1 MHRLLRPSYVLNTL
15 RIKLKALRLR
25 KKLGKYPYEHF
36 ASNVTYGKAV
46 AYNIQ
51 YQDIYHSFS
60 YFDFEKAT
68 KYYKG
73 KSSVIHDTMLGII
86 EYNDMIRGHNVDKE
100 RLHANAQKLSRKV
113 TYVDGFMTFV
123 IDEDIAKFDLQGK
136 VMSGIVQGKAA
147 SLFIRTYVGT
157 GEKNYLNK
165 AKSALLACLRTRSKG
180 GVMISSSSVK
190 SWVEEYDTDKPSM
203 VFNGNVFV
211 LIAAA
216 EFLSFEEDYD
226 IRKYLDD
233 GLATLLAWL
242 PHYFVGDDMLYSMY
256 TTDLCNVHYV
266 GVIRYQLEHLYQIT
280 GLGELKAAIAQ
291 LEKNFKPKLYE
302 SLF

>member
-147 SLFIRTYVGT
+147 SLFIRTY
-157 GEKNYLNK
+157 
-165 AKSALLACLRTRSKG
+165 
-180 GVMISSSSVK
+180 
-190 SWVEEYDTDKPSM
+190 WVEEYDTDKPSM

-233 GLATLLAWL
+233 GLATLL
-242 PHYFVGDDMLYSMY
+242 
-256 TTDLCNVHYV
+256 
-266 GVIRYQLEHLYQIT
+266 
-280 GLGELKAAIAQ
+280 
-291 LEKNFKPKLYE
+291 NFKPKLYE

>member
-123 IDEDIAKFDLQGK
+123 IDED
-136 VMSGIVQGKAA
+136 
-147 SLFIRTYVGT
+147 
-157 GEKNYLNK
+157 
-165 AKSALLACLRTRSKG
+165 
-180 GVMISSSSVK
+180 
-190 SWVEEYDTDKPSM
+190 
-203 VFNGNVFV
+203 GNVFV